1 MIRHGRD
8 LQITTADDGVLVAL
22 AQSCEI
28 SVDSDEIE
36 VASSTNGGWR
46 DFISGRKSW
55 TVTVG
60 YLVTAGN
67 VATDLMKVGT
77 EVNIKVKDGDTGTP
91 LTGTAIVKT
100 CKINGATSNLAK
112 GSFQFRGKGALT
124 PVT

>member
-8 LQITTADDGVLVAL
+8 LEIVTAADGVLVAL

-28 SVDSDEIE
+28 SVDCDDIE
-36 VASSTNGGWR
+36 VASATDGEWR
-46 DFISGRKSW
+46 DFIAGRKSW
-55 TVTVG
+55 AVTVG

-67 VATDLMKVGT
+67 VAADLMKVGT
-77 EVNIKVKDGDTGTP
+77 VVNLKVKDGDTGTP

-100 CKINGATSNLAK
+100 CKTNGAVGNLSK
-112 GSFQFRGKGALT
+112 GSFQFRGKGPLA